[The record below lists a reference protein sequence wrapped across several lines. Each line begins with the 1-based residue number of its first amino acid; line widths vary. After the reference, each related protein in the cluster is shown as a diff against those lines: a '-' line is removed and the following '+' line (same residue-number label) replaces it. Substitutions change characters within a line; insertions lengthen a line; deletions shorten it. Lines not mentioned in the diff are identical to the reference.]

1 MLTLKNSST
10 ANAIQHT
17 SEGGVKVEFGVAERH
32 ENHVD
37 IDIVVQDT
45 GVGMSNKKLDT
56 LFNNLEQVQSES
68 EEAVLNQ
75 PDTDSMVVIG
85 KDDTK
90 AIGLGL
96 AVVARIIRNMNG
108 QLRLKSEEGKGSRF
122 VIQLQFGLP
131 RSFSNENK
139 PKPIEIP
146 NITIPTAPKS
156 KSPTPPVT
164 EGEVVLVSSGHRG
177 LSHERTRISRT
188 YSNESTTSINSPRSF
203 RSGSTTKS
211 EANRIIQAIQEPHM
225 IGINTKDREES
236 RSSRSSSQS
245 EEPYSKSPTPG
256 SYKFLRSQ
264 AISST
269 SPSGSSR
276 PVSPAQAVAGQAR
289 VTDSKTPIKA
299 IRIAAEPFQPLNP
312 IHVPPSIPRV
322 LFTSKD
328 QFTGRVDS
336 QDTDNFQV
344 LVAEDD
350 PINSKIMKKRLEKA
364 GHSVYLTIN
373 GEECSGLYGEKPGLF
388 DVVLMDMQV
397 KVTIHTNVN
406 VH

>member
-1 MLTLKNSST
+1 M
-10 ANAIQHT
+10 
-17 SEGGVKVEFGVAERH
+17 
-32 ENHVD
+32 
-37 IDIVVQDT
+37 QDT

-56 LFNNLEQVQSES
+56 LFSNLEQVQSES
-68 EEAVLNQ
+68 EEAVLDQ
-75 PDTDSMVVIG
+75 PDPDNMAITG

-131 RSFSNENK
+131 RSFSSENK
-139 PKPIEIP
+139 PKSIEIP
-146 NITIPTAPKS
+146 NITIPTAPKN
-156 KSPTPPVT
+156 KPPTPPVT
-164 EGEVVLVSSGHRG
+164 EGEVVLVRSGYRRS
-177 LSHERTRISRT
+177 SHERTRTSRT
-188 YSNESTTSINSPRSF
+188 HSSESTTSINSFRSF
-203 RSGSTTKS
+203 RNGSTTKS

-225 IGINTKDREES
+225 IGIHTKDRGES
-236 RSSRSSSQS
+236 HSSRSSSHS
-245 EEPYSKSPTPG
+245 EEPHSKSPTPG
-256 SYKFLRSQ
+256 SYRFLRSQ
-264 AISST
+264 AIGSP

-276 PVSPAQAVAGQAR
+276 PVSPAQAVAGQAS

-299 IRIAAEPFQPLNP
+299 IRIAAEPFQPLNL
-312 IHVPPSIPRV
+312 IQVPPCIPRV

-328 QFTGRVDS
+328 QSTGRVDS
-336 QDTDNFQV
+336 QDTENFQV

-373 GEECSGLYGEKPGLF
+373 GEECSGLYGEKPGVF

-397 KVTIHTNVN
+397 MVTLHTDAN